1 MQLNTM
7 AANDEIAKDG
17 AGVSEQTRAL
27 AKRLS
32 GHMGIEAAL
41 KVATD
46 NQWHSVVSVLS
57 EMAARRGG
65 NSR

>member
-7 AANDEIAKDG
+7 AANDERAQGSDG
-17 AGVSEQTRAL
+17 ISEQTRAL

-46 NQWHSVVSVLS
+46 NQWHSVVAVLS
-57 EMAARRGG
+57 EMAARRGDR
-65 NSR
+65 SR